1 MSRKPP
7 EKLPSKLNVICSVT
21 SSAPFGSTWI
31 RTFEA
36 GSESTWRARPGDRE
50 HTEQGGRGDDRPAQ
64 NLTCGASR
72 AGSSISKKSFGANRK
87 VPATRFVGTVWVA
100 LL

>member
-1 MSRKPP
+1 M
-7 EKLPSKLNVICSVT
+7 ICSVT
-21 SSAPFGSTWI
+21 SSAPFGSTWM
-31 RTFEA
+31 RTSAA
-36 GSESTWRARPGDRE
+36 GSEYDLASAAGATASAQSRAAAATTARR
-50 HTEQGGRGDDRPAQ
+50 Q

-72 AGSSISKKSFGANRK
+72 AGSSISKKSFGANPK